1 MKKILIMYATFGN
14 GHRAIAKYI
23 EEYFKSR
30 DEEVEIKNIDILS
43 YITPLINKISTKVS
57 NKMILSSNPLV
68 WGLVYKYF
76 DHKVTTFGS
85 YELFTKI
92 FDTNKLKEEII
103 AFNPDLTISTHFF
116 ASTCVSR

>member
-30 DEEVEIKNIDILS
+30 DEEIEIKNIDILS
-43 YITPLINKISTKVS
+43 YITPFINKISTKVS

-76 DHKVTTFGS
+76 DVK
-85 YELFTKI
+85 
-92 FDTNKLKEEII
+92 TNKEVYTTTLGGSNEWDRKNTKRKANSI
-103 AFNPDLTISTHFF
+103 T
-116 ASTCVSR
+116 